1 MYRLLYILPVAG
13 AAITYLVAGVAEWW
27 PLYVIAA
34 IIAELPIIWAMYRI
48 RRDREYLSGYAT
60 AVYHHEAWTERVIE
74 HVTYTDSKG
83 KTHTRTVVRYVHHP
97 DIWFCTLN
105 TGEEIEIEYEGYLK
119 ICQMWSTEE
128 EEIDPPHP
136 NCVSG
141 GGGQMKPFDDNYDH
155 LVTATYEGLYVN
167 YVRDSN
173 SIFRHEEI
181 SDKEATQLGL
191 IEYPPITE
199 DTLDVDAVLVSPRL
213 RGVAITRSMQR
224 AIQRI
229 NGYYG
234 AEAQIHI
241 FLLLFDAT
249 QGIAAAMK
257 QRQYWH
263 GGNKNELVVCLGIE
277 PSASGDTP
285 HEVAWCKAFSWCDAP
300 RLDNATESWFLEHRN
315 LDIKGYAEWLRG
327 NINLWHRKSFSDF
340 KYMGKQLSPR
350 RTLMVSI
357 FTLLVTAIMVV
368 IILAM
373 TVW

>member
-1 MYRLLYILPVAG
+1 MYRLLYILPL
-13 AAITYLVAGVAEWW
+13 AAAAVTYAVVGVAEWW
-27 PLYVIAA
+27 PLYAIAA
-34 IIAELPIIWAMYRI
+34 IITELPIIWAMYRV

-60 AVYHHEAWTERVIE
+60 AIYHHEPWTERVVE
-74 HVTYTDSKG
+74 LVSYTDAKG
-83 KTHTRTVVRYVHHP
+83 KTRTRTVVRYVHHP

-105 TGEEIEIEYEGYLK
+105 TGGEVEITLESYHH
-119 ICQMWSTEE
+119 ICQMWSGEE
-128 EEIDPPHP
+128 EWIDPPHH

-141 GGGQMKPFDDNYDH
+141 GGGQMKPFDDNYDN
-155 LVTATYEGLYVN
+155 LVTATFEGLYVN

-181 SDKEATQLGL
+181 GDKEAAQLGL

-199 DTLDVDAVLVSPRL
+199 ERLDVDAILVSPRL
-213 RGVAITRSMQR
+213 RGVEATDSMQR

-241 FLLLFDAT
+241 FVLLFDAA
-249 QGIAAAMK
+249 QGIATAMK

-277 PSASGDTP
+277 PSTSSDTP

-300 RLDNATESWFLEHRN
+300 LLDNATESWFLEHRN
-315 LDIKGYAEWLRG
+315 LDIEGYAEWLRG
-327 NINLWHRKSFSDF
+327 NINLWHRKSFSNF

-357 FTLLVTAIMVV
+357 FTLFVTAIMVV
-368 IILAM
+368 IILAV